1 MTMDEMVTEILRL
14 HEACK
19 GAPSTEL
26 VHIHAGKTSTVAR
39 IAGHEAEAPGIAA
52 AVSALRDKLRAEA
65 AAAASEHEA
74 RASVLRAALG
84 ERDPSQTLD
93 DARVAWREYTA
104 ARNALVKAQ
113 LTDPADIPAAQ
124 ERLRCAEVA
133 MDDLLVGA
141 P

>member
-1 MTMDEMVTEILRL
+1 MTMDEMVTEILRM

-26 VHIHAGKTSTVAR
+26 VHIHAGKTGTAAR

-52 AVSALRDKLRAEA
+52 AVSALRDRLRAEA

-74 RASVLRAALG
+74 RASALRAALG
-84 ERDPSQTLD
+84 ERDPSQALD
-93 DARVAWREYTA
+93 DARAAWREYVA
-104 ARNALVKAQ
+104 AKNAVVKAT
-113 LTDPADIPAAQ
+113 LVDSADVPDAR
-124 ERLRCAEVA
+124 ERMRCAEVA
-133 MDDLLVGA
+133 MEDLLGGA